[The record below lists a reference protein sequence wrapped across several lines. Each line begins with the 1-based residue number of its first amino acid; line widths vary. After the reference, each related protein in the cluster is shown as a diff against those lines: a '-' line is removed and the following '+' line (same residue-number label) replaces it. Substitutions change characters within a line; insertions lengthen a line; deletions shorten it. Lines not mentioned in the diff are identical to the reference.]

1 MDVVGREEY
10 KSHRTIYQN
19 KVIMHFPALLTIL
32 LPALAYGFSPLLS
45 LERCPSL
52 RLLATNSDQDHV
64 STQAS
69 SRRDFFQSLATTVA
83 LGVVASQAYPQVSN
97 ADEGSKSK
105 ILVLGGTGFVGSR
118 VVQKLQDRGYSV
130 TSTSRDGRDGT
141 VQFDAT
147 SSADVT
153 KQIEQLSQGCAAV
166 ISCIGS
172 IGTPND
178 QTVNSAT
185 GLAAAGAK
193 AAGVDRFVYI
203 AVAPEVKEWAQDF
216 DFVKGY
222 MVGKSFSMDAVTS
235 NFGSNSVLIEPTF
248 IHGGEKFQVNPPR
261 VAGFYGSF
269 IEGLLSSGPFR
280 AATKIAPEGFIKI
293 ALEPPISVDAV
304 ASAAVAGALGKAI
317 PVLDTYDK
325 IQQAAASL

>member
-1 MDVVGREEY
+1 MRF
-10 KSHRTIYQN
+10 S
-19 KVIMHFPALLTIL
+19 ALFTIL
-32 LPALAYGFSPLLS
+32 LPGRIAYGFSPAASLN

-52 RLLATNSDQDHV
+52 KLSATNSDQDLV

-83 LGVVASQAYPQVSN
+83 LGTVFSQVNPQVSN
-97 ADEGSKSK
+97 AAEASSKNK

-118 VVQKLQDRGYSV
+118 VVQQLQDRGYSV
-130 TSTSRDGRDGT
+130 ISTSRDGRDGT

-147 SSADVT
+147 SSTDVT
-153 KQIEQLSQGCAAV
+153 KQIEQLSQGCSAV

-185 GLAAAGAK
+185 GLAVAGAK

-203 AVAPEVKEWAQDF
+203 SVAPEVKEWAQTF
-216 DFVKGY
+216 EFLKPY

-235 NFGSNSVLIEPTF
+235 NFGSNSILIEPTF
-248 IHGGEKFQVNPPR
+248 IHGGDKFQVNPPR

-269 IEGLLSSGPFR
+269 IEGLLSSGFFR
-280 AATKIAPEGFIKI
+280 AAANIAPEGFIKI
-293 ALEPPISVDAV
+293 ALEPPISVDVV
-304 ASAAVAGALGKAI
+304 ASAAVAGALGKAM